1 MYVPLAVL
9 SHLRPPFAYTTSSVV
24 AGMRRAKGAV
34 NPDDAN
40 KKKNDEKK
48 RVYCVI
54 TVHG

>member
-40 KKKNDEKK
+40 KKKLKN
-48 RVYCVI
+48 VY
-54 TVHG
+54 TE